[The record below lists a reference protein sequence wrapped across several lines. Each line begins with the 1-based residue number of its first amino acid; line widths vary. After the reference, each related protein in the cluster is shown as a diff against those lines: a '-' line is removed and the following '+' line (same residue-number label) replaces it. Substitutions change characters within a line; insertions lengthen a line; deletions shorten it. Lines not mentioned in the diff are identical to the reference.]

1 MEISRQEDL
10 INRQQREMA
19 DLKVKLEN
27 ALDQNEV

>member
-10 INRQQREMA
+10 INRQQREMT

-27 ALDQNEV
+27 ALDQMEV

>member
-19 DLKVKLEN
+19 DLKMNLEN
-27 ALDQNEV
+27 ALGQMEV